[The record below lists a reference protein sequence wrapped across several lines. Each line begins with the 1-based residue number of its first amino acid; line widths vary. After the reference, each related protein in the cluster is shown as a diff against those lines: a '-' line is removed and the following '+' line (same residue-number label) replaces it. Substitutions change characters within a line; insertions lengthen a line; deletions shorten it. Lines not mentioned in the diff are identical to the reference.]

1 MAEEGWTQGN
11 CQAAPGFP
19 SLLISALENLGV
31 TEPPRYYS
39 REYEH
44 HGTLRC
50 RVILVVAR
58 SDRYPDIL
66 SWRVTATGFRHQDTY
81 PLAVRK
87 ALRYL
92 CRIFERH
99 LTPTPMR
106 FFPPAIRTPVWEA
119 RMRSLERRRHEEVL
133 LYQVATYLASLD
145 QLFDEQANLLREQTH
160 RAEQA
165 ELALRLQQIRAVQ
178 AEARAAAAVSSEAV
192 AQESLRQAR
201 DQRMLEWTRSGTP
214 VPAIGE
220 DHVLLGTPVFG
231 WGPLVGNP
239 LAPPENPGRSTAA
252 AARGATAQPQEN
264 GDLEDGEPGPLISP
278 ENASSFPREEPTQAN
293 ESA

>member
-1 MAEEGWTQGN
+1 
-11 CQAAPGFP
+11 
-19 SLLISALENLGV
+19 LINALESLGV
-31 TEPPRYYS
+31 TERPRYYS